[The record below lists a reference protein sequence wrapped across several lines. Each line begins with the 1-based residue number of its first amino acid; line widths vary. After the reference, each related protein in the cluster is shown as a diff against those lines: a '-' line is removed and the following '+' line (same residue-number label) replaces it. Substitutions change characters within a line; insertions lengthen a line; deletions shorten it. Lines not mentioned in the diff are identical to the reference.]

1 MSNPIIDEL
10 KREFRHGSVLTRLIF
25 INIGVFLFINIVDL
39 IFFLFRFSP
48 STECG
53 TEVSLLTYWLSV
65 PADLSKLILKPWTPF
80 TYMFVH
86 STPPPFGNIFH
97 ILFNM
102 LVFYFAGRIFLQY
115 LSEKKL
121 LSTYILGGLAGAAL
135 FILAYNLFPI
145 FSDSVEC
152 AICLGASASVMAVM
166 IAIAA
171 FVPNL
176 AVNLILF
183 GSVRLKYIAIIYVI
197 IDIISIKSSNAG
209 GHIAHL
215 GGAMWG
221 YFYIL
226 QYKKGK
232 DPSAWFSHLFDAA
245 AGIFKRK
252 PALKVE
258 KNRPSDLQY
267 NADKARRQQKIDD
280 ILDKISKSGYESLTK
295 EEKEFLFKA
304 SNNKL

>member
-1 MSNPIIDEL
+1 MGNPIIDEI
-10 KREFRHGSVLTRLIF
+10 KREFRQGSVLMRLMF
-25 INIGVFLFINIVDL
+25 INIGVFLLINIVDL
-39 IFFLFRFSP
+39 IFFLFRIPEFTGP
-48 STECG
+48 CG
-53 TEVSLLTYWLSV
+53 NNISFITYWISV
-65 PADLSKLILKPWTPF
+65 PADPMQLLFRPWTIF
-80 TYMFVH
+80 TYMFAHEGVM
-86 STPPPFGNIFH
+86 H

-102 LVFYFAGRIFLQY
+102 LVFYFSGKIFLQY
-115 LSEKKL
+115 LNEKKL
-121 LSTYILGGLAGAAL
+121 LSTYILGGLAGAIL
-135 FILAYNLFPI
+135 FILSYNLFPI
-145 FSDSVEC
+145 FSESVDC

-183 GSVRLKYIAIIYVI
+183 GPVRLKYIAIIYVV
-197 IDIISIKSSNAG
+197 IDLISIKSSNAG

-232 DPSAWFSHLFDAA
+232 DLSAWFSNIFDSAS
-245 AGIFKRK
+245 GIFKKKSKIR
-252 PALKVE
+252 VE
-258 KNRPSDLQY
+258 YKKQSDSQY
-267 NADKARRQQKIDD
+267 NADKIQRQQKIDE